1 VGCAFMR
8 LVSRALR
15 ALGLCFAIDSSFL
28 PVHVS
33 CRDHPDQ
40 CPVGSQCKGDVQPSA
55 VISLPQ
61 RMEAGF
67 VGAVPRIR
75 DNAEGG
81 IKEDLFRLR
90 LAHLVLVAALAR
102 IARVPI
108 ESNNAGPI
116 HHRCIL
122 PSYTSLGSMA
132 QRAVGDGRHNPQ
144 ALAPGARLSEP
155 LGGDLAQCLSSPGG
169 INAKGKQLPRHLLS
183 RPGALDW
190 DLWIKTER
198 DQIFPT
204 VESIAVAPVSAARG
218 RNEKMEAAAKGHLAR
233 IANEDAPGMSAVDG
247 RVGAGN

>member
-1 VGCAFMR
+1 MSRAEITRINVPSDRSVKVMCSLLPSSVFPSAWKRGSSELC
-8 LVSRALR
+8 LVSGTTLRGALKKTCSASAWLTSCLSLLLR
-15 ALGLCFAIDSSFL
+15 ALPASQSNPITRVQSTID
-28 PVHVS
+28 VYYH
-33 CRDHPDQ
+33 H
-40 CPVGSQCKGDVQPSA
+40 
-55 VISLPQ
+55 
-61 RMEAGF
+61 
-67 VGAVPRIR
+67 IR
-75 DNAEGG
+75 
-81 IKEDLFRLR
+81 
-90 LAHLVLVAALAR
+90 
-102 IARVPI
+102 
-108 ESNNAGPI
+108 
-116 HHRCIL
+116 
-122 PSYTSLGSMA
+122 SLGSMA